1 MRIYKTSFS
10 SIDNA
15 LTTTSDTEFVDLI
28 CDNDTWLEDVGILED
43 IRNTL
48 TEQEWEVFAL
58 VHGIDTGCDCTIEDA
73 AHELHI
79 PRAQA
84 SSQYESA
91 KNKVRDLL
99 ISYKTAAGRPVSF

>member
-1 MRIYKTSFS
+1 MDLMRIYKTSFS

-48 TEQEWEVFAL
+48 TEQEWEVFEL
-58 VHGIDTGCDCTIEDA
+58 VHGINTGCDCTIEDA

-84 SSQYESA
+84 SSQ
-91 KNKVRDLL
+91 
-99 ISYKTAAGRPVSF
+99 